1 MMEDSIAIDQPRNH
15 ENNAASANNYED
27 LFPALPSG
35 GVAPASAMPV
45 MKAEPNMRVSTSK
58 VTQVF
63 IVPYG
68 ERKFDNEKFGEGE
81 SLRTCQSIMKETG
94 AHIEISSGKDQSL
107 TFLVTGKPNEVQ
119 LARRQIL
126 VRFQTQASK
135 TVSIPREHHRW
146 ILGKKGERLRDL
158 EKQTAT
164 KINVPNVNEDSDKL
178 TITGTKEGIEKAEHM
193 LRTLSDEQS
202 KRAFE
207 RVEVPK
213 VLHPFILGPHSETV
227 NQITAETGARI
238 NIPPPSVQNDELTVT
253 GEKEGVQE
261 AVRRIVAIRRE
272 MEKKCTTVNIEVPRA
287 QHKYV
292 IGPRGAT
299 LQDILKESGVSVE
312 VPSSD
317 SNSDTI
323 TLRGPSERLGNA
335 LSLVYQK
342 ANSVRSIVLEVPNW
356 IHKYIIGKK
365 GDRIR
370 NFNKEYS
377 NVHIEF
383 TENKIKMEGP
393 PEQLDPAAEN
403 LERICNEYI
412 HNYIFAELVVD
423 PRHYK
428 HIIGKGGANIKSI
441 KGDHDVTIN
450 IDEKDGQNR
459 IRLEG
464 TPDGVNAAKS
474 ELMDIIKKL
483 ENEKERDVI
492 IDHRHFRNIIGA
504 KGERIRE
511 IREKFNQVQITFP
524 GPNEKTDIVKIR
536 GPKEDV
542 DNCYK
547 EMNKIVKELQASSF
561 ELKVPIFKQFHKY
574 IIGKG
579 GANIKRIR
587 EETQTKIDLP
597 EEGDNNEVII
607 ITGKQQNVLAARDQ
621 IQKIQ
626 EDMANIVSEE
636 ISIPAKYHNALIG
649 AGGRLINSIMEECG
663 NVSIKFPTAESKNDK
678 VVIRGP
684 KEDVERA
691 KATLLEMSNEKKLS
705 SFTAEVKANPQHH
718 KFLIGKNGGSIK
730 KIREQTGA
738 RIMFPTADDQD
749 KETITIV
756 GKKEA
761 VEQAKAQ
768 LEAIIKDIGNITE
781 GEISIDPKY
790 HKHFVAR
797 RGEVLQRIADEYG
810 GVMISFP
817 RAGTDSDRVTLKGS
831 KECIEA
837 AKQRMLEIISD
848 IDAQVT
854 IDCIIAQK
862 HHRNVMGTRG
872 NKIQAITKEFDVQ
885 IKFPERDSGYDNGM
899 PHENGGDS
907 TVENGVRACDII
919 RITGRKEKCE
929 AAKKALLESVP
940 VTKEMN
946 VPFALHRSI
955 IGKRGGDVRELMTR
969 YDVHIELSPPNEQL
983 DRIRITGA
991 PASVDEAIVA
1001 LDKRVQELEEDRK
1014 DRELRSFELTID
1026 VDSDYHPKI
1035 IGQGGAVINKIRNKH
1050 NVQISLPD
1058 RKKNADQD
1066 PNTIII
1072 RGYEEAAK
1080 AAADEIMA
1088 IVNEMNNLF
1097 KKSISIDARVHNRLI
1112 GQRGRHVRQIM
1123 DEYKVEIKF
1132 PRSETEDPNTVT
1144 VIGAEENVEN
1154 CCDHLMIL
1162 EEEYMQ
1168 DVGDMAP
1175 PVQQKTYTEI
1185 FEQTFN
1191 KNSPQNKEGFVVANA
1206 PWEKKK
1212 RGGGRNMHNEG
1223 NGEAAPNTASH
1234 EDFPG
1239 FGAEPVM
1246 NDAAASAWTQY
1257 R

>member
-1 MMEDSIAIDQPRNH
+1 MEDSISKFPYLRLSSCPLLTFKLFPAIDQPRNH

-35 GVAPASAMPV
+35 GGLPASAMPV
-45 MKAEPNMRVSTSK
+45 AKADPGMRVSTSK

-63 IVPYG
+63 FVPYG

-81 SLRTCQSIMKETG
+81 SLRTCQTIMKETG

-107 TFLVTGKPNEVQ
+107 TFLVTGKPSEVQ

-135 TVSIPREHHRW
+135 TVNIPREHHRW

-158 EKQTAT
+158 EKATAT
-164 KINVPNVNEDSDKL
+164 KINVPNVNEESDKL
-178 TITGTKEGIEKAEHM
+178 TITGTKEGIEKAEHK
-193 LRTLSDEQS
+193 LRTMSDEQS

-207 RVEVPK
+207 RIEVPK
-213 VLHPFILGPHSETV
+213 VLHPFILGPHNETV
-227 NQITAETGARI
+227 NQITADTGARI

-253 GEKEGVQE
+253 GEKEGVLE
-261 AVRRIVAIRRE
+261 AVRRIAAIRRE
-272 MEKKCTTVNIEVPRA
+272 MEKKCTTVSIEVPRA

-299 LQDILKESGVSVE
+299 LQDILKETGVSVE
-312 VPSSD
+312 IPPTD
-317 SNSDTI
+317 NNSDTI

-342 ANSVRSIVLEVPNW
+342 ANSVRSTVLDVPHW

-383 TENKIKMEGP
+383 TENQIKMDGP
-393 PEQLDPAAEN
+393 PEQLDPAAEH

-412 HNYIFAELVVD
+412 QNYILADLVVD
-423 PRHYK
+423 PKHYK
-428 HIIGKGGANIKSI
+428 HIIGKGGANIKAI

-464 TPDGVNAAKS
+464 TPEGVNAAKA

-483 ENEKERDVI
+483 ENEKERDII

-561 ELKVPIFKQFHKY
+561 EMKVPIFKQFHKF

-597 EEGDNNEVII
+597 EEGDKNEVII
-607 ITGKQQNVLAARDQ
+607 ITGKKENVLAARDQ
-621 IQKIQ
+621 IQKVQ
-626 EDMANIVSEE
+626 EDMANIVTEE
-636 ISIPAKYHNALIG
+636 ISIPARYHNALIG
-649 AGGRLINSIMEECG
+649 SGGRLITSIMEECG
-663 NVSIKFPTAESKNDK
+663 NVSIKFPTADTKSDK

-691 KATLLEMSNEKKLS
+691 KATLIEMSNEKKLS

-738 RIMFPTADDQD
+738 RIMFPTAEDQD
-749 KETITIV
+749 QETITIV

-761 VEQAKAQ
+761 VEQAKQQ
-768 LEAIIKDIGNITE
+768 LEAVIKDIGNITE
-781 GEISIDPKY
+781 GEINIDPKY
-790 HKHFVAR
+790 HKHFVQR

-831 KECIEA
+831 KDCIEA
-837 AKQRMLEIISD
+837 AKHRMLEIISD

-854 IDCIIAQK
+854 IDCIISQR

-872 NKIQAITKEFDVQ
+872 NKIQAITKEYDVN
-885 IKFPERDSGYDNGM
+885 IKFPDRDSGYDNGV
-899 PHENGGDS
+899 PHENGDS
-907 TVENGVRACDII
+907 VENGVRACDII

-929 AAKKALLESVP
+929 AAKQALLDSVP

-946 VPFALHRSI
+946 VKYDLHRSI
-955 IGKRGGDVRELMTR
+955 IGKQGRDVRELMSR
-969 YDVHIELSPPNEQL
+969 YDVHIELSPQNEQL

-1001 LDKRVQELEEDRK
+1001 LEERVQQIEEDNK
-1014 DRELRSFELTID
+1014 DRDLRSFQLTID

-1058 RKKNADQD
+1058 RTGKKNPEQD
-1066 PNTIII
+1066 KDTIII

-1080 AAADEIMA
+1080 AAADEILA
-1088 IVNEMNNLF
+1088 IVNEMDNLF
-1097 KKSISIDARVHNRLI
+1097 KKTISIDARIHNRLI
-1112 GQRGRHVRQIM
+1112 GQRGRRVRQIM
-1123 DEYKVEIKF
+1123 DEYKV
-1132 PRSETEDPNTVT
+1132 SEVCSSSTWS
-1144 VIGAEENVEN
+1144 
-1154 CCDHLMIL
+1154 M
-1162 EEEYMQ
+1162 
-1168 DVGDMAP
+1168 
-1175 PVQQKTYTEI
+1175 
-1185 FEQTFN
+1185 FN
-1191 KNSPQNKEGFVVANA
+1191 KFLLFVQT
-1206 PWEKKK
+1206 
-1212 RGGGRNMHNEG
+1212 G
-1223 NGEAAPNTASH
+1223 
-1234 EDFPG
+1234 
-1239 FGAEPVM
+1239 
-1246 NDAAASAWTQY
+1246 
-1257 R
+1257 